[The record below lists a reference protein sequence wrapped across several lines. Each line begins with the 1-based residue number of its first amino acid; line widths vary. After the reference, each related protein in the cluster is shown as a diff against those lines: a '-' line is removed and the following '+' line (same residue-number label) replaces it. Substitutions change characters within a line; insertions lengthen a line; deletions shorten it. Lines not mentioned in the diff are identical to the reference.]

1 MLKNTRLSVK
11 LAASFLAM
19 ALILLILGVLG
30 IRGELSMRDHLVAM
44 SQESLPAIVQLN
56 RLNYERV
63 QIRSQTYETKG
74 LTTREPR
81 TRELLEQI
89 LRQRVASW
97 TIVEDA
103 LARLEKIPQS
113 VSEQAVF
120 SALKTDYASW
130 REHYTELDR
139 LTRGMLDA
147 TDQDTYSA
155 VLAQFAQRV
164 DEGFLVSDRVGV
176 LIESLVALRNT
187 SSSDRLTLALKE
199 GDFMVMLYGSG
210 MALGLILAAIL
221 GFLITHSTLRQLGGE
236 PAQVVAVVNQLAE
249 GDLTTHIHRRPG
261 DETSLMAAMARMVEN
276 MRRVLRD
283 VSNASSQVAAAAV
296 ELSATSEET
305 SQQVRI
311 EQSETDQVATAMN
324 QMTATVEEVA
334 RHAAAAAHAAQDTD
348 RETEAGSQVVAQ
360 TISAIDLLAQEVE
373 SAGRVIARLS
383 EDSTEIGAVLD
394 VIRGVAEQTNL
405 LALNAAIE
413 AARAG
418 EQGRGFAVVAAEV
431 RTLAS
436 RTQSSIQDIQ
446 EKIER
451 VQNGSAGAV
460 SVMAKGQEMARESV
474 DQAQRAGESLQ
485 TISAAITSITDMNRQ
500 IASAAEEQTAVAEEI
515 NRNIHTISST
525 VDQTAAGAAHIAS
538 ASEELAR
545 LASML
550 QERVARFRL

>member
-19 ALILLILGVLG
+19 AVILLILGLLG

-74 LTTREPR
+74 LTILEPR
-81 TRELLEQI
+81 THELLEQI

-103 LARLEKIPQS
+103 LARLEQFPQA
-113 VSEQAVF
+113 VDEQAVF
-120 SALKTDYASW
+120 SVLKTDYATW

-147 TDQDTYSA
+147 TDQETYSQIL
-155 VLAQFAQRV
+155 VQFGQRV
-164 DEGFLVSDRVGV
+164 DEIFLVSDRVGV
-176 LIESLVALRNT
+176 LIESLVALKNK
-187 SSSDRLTLALKE
+187 SSSDTLALALKE
-199 GDFMVMLYGSG
+199 GDFMVMLYGIG
-210 MALGLILAAIL
+210 MAVGS
-221 GFLITHSTLRQLGGE
+221 GFWPPSSAFSSPMSTLRQLGGE
-236 PAQVVAVVNQLAE
+236 PARVLAVVNQLAE

-305 SQQVRI
+305 SRQVRV

-324 QMTATVEEVA
+324 EMTATVEEVA
-334 RHAAAAAHAAQDTD
+334 RHAAAAARAAQETD
-348 RETEAGSQVVAQ
+348 RETEAGSRGGRAD
-360 TISAIDLLAQEVE
+360 DLGDRPAGPG
-373 SAGRVIARLS
+373 GRVGRSGDLTS
-383 EDSTEIGAVLD
+383 LRGQHRDRQAVLD

-451 VQNGSAGAV
+451 VQNGSAR
-460 SVMAKGQEMARESV
+460 ARS
-474 DQAQRAGESLQ
+474 R
-485 TISAAITSITDMNRQ
+485 
-500 IASAAEEQTAVAEEI
+500 
-515 NRNIHTISST
+515 
-525 VDQTAAGAAHIAS
+525 
-538 ASEELAR
+538 
-545 LASML
+545 
-550 QERVARFRL
+550 

>member
-1 MLKNTRLSVK
+1 MLNNTRLSVK

-19 ALILLILGVLG
+19 AVILLVLGLLG
-30 IRGELSMRDHLVAM
+30 IRGELSMRDHLVSM

-56 RLNYERV
+56 RLNYERA

-74 LTTREPR
+74 LTTWAPR

-97 TIVEDA
+97 TVVEDA
-103 LARLEKIPQS
+103 FARLEQIPQS
-113 VSEQAVF
+113 IDEQAVF
-120 SALKTDYASW
+120 SVLKADYATW

-139 LTRGMLDA
+139 LTRGLLEA
-147 TDQDTYSA
+147 QDQDSYSA
-155 VLAQFAQRV
+155 VLAQFAQHV
-164 DEGFLVSDRVGV
+164 DAGFLVSDRVGV
-176 LIESLVALRNT
+176 LIESLVALKNK
-187 SSSDRLTLALKE
+187 SSGDTLSQALEE
-199 GDFMVMLYGSG
+199 GDFMVMLYGLG
-210 MALGLILAAIL
+210 MALGLALAAIL
-221 GFLITHSTLRQLGGE
+221 GFLITQGTLRQLGGE
-236 PAQVVAVVNQLAE
+236 PARVVAVVNQLAE
-249 GDLTTHIHRRPG
+249 GDLTASIHLRPG

-305 SQQVRI
+305 NRQVRI
-311 EQSETDQVATAMN
+311 EQSETEQVATAMN
-324 QMTATVEEVA
+324 EMTATVEEVA
-334 RHAAAAAHAAQDTD
+334 RHAAAAARAAQETD
-348 RETEAGSQVVAQ
+348 RETEAGSEVVAQ

-373 SAGRVIARLS
+373 SASQVIARLS

-451 VQNGSAGAV
+451 VQNGSTGAV
-460 SVMAKGQEMARESV
+460 SVMAKGQDMARESV
-474 DQAQRAGESLQ
+474 AQAQRAGESLQ

>member
-1 MLKNTRLSVK
+1 MLKNIRLSVK

-19 ALILLILGVLG
+19 AAIVLILGLLG
-30 IRGELSMRDHLVAM
+30 IRGELSMRDHLISM

-63 QIRSQTYETKG
+63 QIRSQTYELKG
-74 LTTREPR
+74 LTTWSAR
-81 TRELLEQI
+81 TRELIEQI
-89 LRQRVASW
+89 MRQRVASW
-97 TIVEDA
+97 NVIEDA
-103 LARLEKIPQS
+103 LAQFEQLPQS
-113 VSEQAVF
+113 VDEQAIF
-120 SALKTDYASW
+120 SVLKSDYASW
-130 REHYTELDR
+130 REYYTELDR
-139 LTRGMLDA
+139 LTRAMLNA
-147 TDQDTYSA
+147 PSQESYSA
-155 VLAQFAQRV
+155 VLAQFAQQV
-164 DEGFLVSDRVGV
+164 DEIFLVSDRVAV
-176 LIESLVALRNT
+176 LIESLVALKNT
-187 SSSDRLTLALKE
+187 SSANTLAKAE
-199 GDFMVMLYGSG
+199 HESNFMVMLYGIS
-210 MALGLILAAIL
+210 MALGLALALIL
-221 GFLITHSTLRQLGGE
+221 GVFITRGTLKQLGGE
-236 PAQVVAVVNQLAE
+236 PAQVVAVVNKLAE
-249 GDLTTHIHRRPG
+249 GDLTTHIHLRSG
-261 DETSLMAAMARMVEN
+261 DQTSLMAAMSRMVEN

-283 VSNASSQVAAAAV
+283 VSSASSQVSAAAV

-305 SQQVRI
+305 SQQVRV

-324 QMTATVEEVA
+324 EMTATVEEVA
-334 RHAAAAAHAAQDTD
+334 RHAASAAHAAQETD
-348 RETEAGSQVVAQ
+348 RETEAGGQVVAQ

-373 SAGRVIARLS
+373 SAGQVITRLS

-460 SVMAKGQEMARESV
+460 AVMAKGQEMARESV
-474 DQAQRAGESLQ
+474 AQAQRAGESLQ
-485 TISAAITSITDMNRQ
+485 AISAAITSITDMNRQ

-515 NRNIHTISST
+515 NRNIHTISAT
-525 VDQTAAGAAHIAS
+525 VDQTATGSAHIAS

-550 QERVARFRL
+550 QERVAQFRL

>member
-1 MLKNTRLSVK
+1 MLKNTRLGVK

-19 ALILLILGVLG
+19 AVILLILGLLG

-44 SQESLPAIVQLN
+44 SQERLPAIVQLN

-74 LTTREPR
+74 LTTWSPR

-97 TIVEDA
+97 TVVDEA
-103 LARLEKIPQS
+103 LAQLERLPQS
-113 VSEQAVF
+113 VDEQAVF
-120 SALKTDYASW
+120 SVLKTDYAAW
-130 REHYTELDR
+130 RQHYADLDR

-147 TDQDTYSA
+147 ADQETYSSI
-155 VLAQFAQRV
+155 LAQFAQRV
-164 DEGFLVSDRVGV
+164 DEIFLVSDRVGV
-176 LIESLVALRNT
+176 LIESLVALKNT
-187 SSSDRLTLALKE
+187 SSSTALTEALHE
-199 GDFMVMLYGSG
+199 GDFMVTLYGVG
-210 MALGLILAAIL
+210 IAIGLALAAML
-221 GFLITHSTLRQLGGE
+221 GFLITHGTLRQLGGE
-236 PAQVVAVVNQLAE
+236 PERVVAVVNQLAE
-249 GDLTTHIHRRPG
+249 GDLTTYIQLRPG

-283 VSNASSQVAAAAV
+283 VAGASSQVAAAAV

-305 SQQVRI
+305 NRQVHV

-334 RHAAAAAHAAQDTD
+334 RHAAAAAHAAQNTD
-348 RETEAGSQVVAQ
+348 RETEAGSEVVAQ

-373 SAGRVIARLS
+373 SAGQVIARLS
-383 EDSTEIGAVLD
+383 EDSAEIGAVLD

-460 SVMAKGQEMARESV
+460 AVMTKGQEMARESV
-474 DQAQRAGESLQ
+474 AQAQRAGASLQ
-485 TISAAITSITDMNRQ
+485 AISTAITSITDMNRQ

-525 VDQTAAGAAHIAS
+525 VDQTAVGAAHIAS

-550 QERVARFRL
+550 QDRVAQFRL

>member
-19 ALILLILGVLG
+19 ALIVLILGLLG
-30 IRGELSMRDHLVAM
+30 IRGELSMRDHLISM
-44 SQESLPAIVQLN
+44 SRESLPAIVQLN

-63 QIRSQTYETKG
+63 RIRSQTFEIKS
-74 LTTREPR
+74 LTTWSTR
-81 TRELLEQI
+81 TRELIEQVM
-89 LRQRVASW
+89 RQRVASW
-97 TIVEDA
+97 NVVEEA
-103 LARLEKIPQS
+103 LAQFERLPQS
-113 VSEQAVF
+113 VDEQAIF
-120 SALKTDYASW
+120 SALKTDYTTW

-139 LTRGMLDA
+139 LTRAMLEA
-147 TDQDTYSA
+147 PDQETYSV
-155 VLAQFAQRV
+155 VLAQFGQRV
-164 DEGFLVSDRVGV
+164 DDIFPVSDRVAV
-176 LIESLVALRNT
+176 LIESLVALKNK
-187 SSSDRLTLALKE
+187 SSSDTLAQARHESDL
-199 GDFMVMLYGSG
+199 MVMLYGIAMIVG
-210 MALGLILAAIL
+210 LALAGIL
-221 GFLITHSTLRQLGGE
+221 GFLITHDTLRRLGGE
-236 PAQVVAVVNQLAE
+236 PAQVLAVVNQLAE
-249 GDLTTHIHRRPG
+249 GDLTTNIHLRPG

-305 SQQVRI
+305 NQQVRV

-324 QMTATVEEVA
+324 EMTATVEEVA
-334 RHAAAAAHAAQDTD
+334 RHAAAAARAAQDTD

-373 SAGRVIARLS
+373 SAGQVIARLS
-383 EDSTEIGAVLD
+383 EDSAEIGAVLD

-474 DQAQRAGESLQ
+474 AQARRAGESLQ
-485 TISAAITSITDMNRQ
+485 TISAAITSIADMNRQ
-500 IASAAEEQTAVAEEI
+500 IAGAAEEQTAVAEEI